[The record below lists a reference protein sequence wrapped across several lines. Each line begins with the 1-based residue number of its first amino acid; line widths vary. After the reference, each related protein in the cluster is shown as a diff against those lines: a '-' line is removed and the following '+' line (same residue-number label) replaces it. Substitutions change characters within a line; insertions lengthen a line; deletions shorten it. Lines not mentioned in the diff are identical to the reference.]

1 MILIEWQS
9 LVVER
14 RCKHITPI
22 INPCAEIDQDGKP
35 VQPRRCTAYADM
47 FNDFCPHHAWIAARG
62 GPSFA
67 FPIRQD
73 ITALPPDSCPVVI
86 LNWSQE

>member
-9 LVVER
+9 LVVVR

-22 INPCAEIDQDGKP
+22 LNPCAEIDQDGKP

-47 FNDFCPHHAWIAARG
+47 FNDFCPHHAYIVKRSGLRFSDGDWHFNDR
-62 GPSFA
+62 
-67 FPIRQD
+67 
-73 ITALPPDSCPVVI
+73 VI
-86 LNWSQE
+86 SIGQKV